1 MKKTILILLIG
12 AIISLGAAGAAF
24 AESVEGTIQGF
35 NCVTNGK
42 TCPVGK
48 EDPVIATERIFVLFT
63 ADDTYYFVPNLDRA
77 ILARHI
83 ARPVRITGVM
93 DAKYRSIR
101 AESLEVKTADGWRT
115 TWSEEMQR
123 DVSGAMNISGF

>member
-1 MKKTILILLIG
+1 MKKIMLILLMG
-12 AIISLGAAGAAF
+12 AIIFGAAGAAL

-63 ADDTYYFVPNLDRA
+63 ADGTYYFVPNLDRA

-83 ARPVRITGVM
+83 ARPVRIAGALN
-93 DAKYRSIR
+93 AKYRSIT
-101 AESLEVKTADGWRT
+101 AESLETMIDNEWRT
-115 TWSEEMQR
+115 SWSKEMQR
-123 DVSGAMNISGF
+123 DVSGAAHISGF

>member
-1 MKKTILILLIG
+1 MKKIMLILLMG
-12 AIISLGAAGAAF
+12 AIIFGAAGAAL

-63 ADDTYYFVPNLDRA
+63 ADGTYYFVPNLDRA

-83 ARPVRITGVM
+83 ARPVRITGALN
-93 DAKYRSIR
+93 AKYRSIT
-101 AESLEVKTADGWRT
+101 AESLETMIDNEWRT
-115 TWSEEMQR
+115 SWSKEMQR
-123 DVSGAMNISGF
+123 DVSGAAHISGF

>member
-1 MKKTILILLIG
+1 MKKNIVILLMG
-12 AIISLGAAGAAF
+12 AIIFFGAAGAAL

-35 NCVTNGK
+35 NCVTSGK

-48 EDPVIATERIFVLFT
+48 EDPVIATERMFVLFT
-63 ADDTYYFVPNLDRA
+63 ADGTYYFVPNLDRA

-83 ARPVRITGVM
+83 ARPVRITGVLNP
-93 DAKYRSIR
+93 KYKSIK
-101 AESLEVKTADGWRT
+101 AESMEVMTDNIWRT

-123 DVSGAMNISGF
+123 DVSGSFNISGF